1 MRWLPIHPVAMRTTF
16 SVCVLVNYA
25 VDPAALQRRLPAHL
39 EPATHAGLG
48 FVSIVIAK
56 MERMRPAFLP
66 RWAGITYHQVVY
78 RAVVRCGAERGVAF
92 LRSDADNPLM
102 VAAGNALTFFR
113 FHRAKISCT
122 TGHEVR
128 FSLRP
133 SGGEAAAIDARYAV
147 TDPGELP
154 ASTHFADLPSAQAFL
169 SELYVAFG
177 ARRADGRIEKVRI
190 ERTPW
195 QSQVVPDVGGR
206 YEAMTSGV
214 LFRDSEA
221 ALDSIFLV
229 RNLSYR
235 WERLCLERAEDGQ
248 AAADGG
254 ALRRLQRSPR
264 PSQTT

>member
-25 VDPAALQRRLPAHL
+25 VDPAALTRLLPSHL
-39 EPATHAGLG
+39 KPETHEGRG

-56 MERMRPAFLP
+56 MDKMRPAFLP
-66 RWAGITYHQVVY
+66 RSAGITYHQVVY
-78 RAVVRCGAERGVAF
+78 RAVVRCGTERGVAF
-92 LRSDADNPLM
+92 LRSDADNCIM

-113 FHRAKISCT
+113 FHRAEISCVAHHDT
-122 TGHEVR
+122 VS

-133 SGGEAAAIDARYAV
+133 SGNEAAVIDARYQISDAL
-147 TDPGELP
+147 DELP
-154 ASTHFADLPSAQAFL
+154 PSTHFPDLRTAQTFL

-177 ARRADGRIEKVRI
+177 ARRADGRIEVVRI

-195 QSQVVPDVGGR
+195 HSRVVPDGGGR

-214 LFRDSEA
+214 LFKDAEA
-221 ALDSIFLV
+221 TLDSIFLV

-235 WERLCLERAEDGQ
+235 WERLSLERP
-248 AAADGG
+248 AD
-254 ALRRLQRSPR
+254 A
-264 PSQTT
+264 